1 MDEIDAFFA
10 SFPTFQY
17 RRHASSP
24 QEFRRMCQFFGWRK
38 DSNDMY
44 PVERQEASAN
54 FRVAMVRTF
63 NQKFG
68 QGVEVKRAWLFLC
81 TVIGVEPMPN
91 TIEDMKGVSQA
102 VQSAMEDYKPQT
114 QTNASQ
120 AVLDTH
126 INSSDLLDSVRTGSP
141 VRIFA
146 THADLVNYTRSQ
158 GRYFPKEDA
167 YAGGLLKY
175 LLREID
181 NTYHGRRGKKL
192 SRGKK
197 RDISCGDER
206 A

>member
-1 MDEIDAFFA
+1 
-10 SFPTFQY
+10 
-17 RRHASSP
+17 
-24 QEFRRMCQFFGWRK
+24 
-38 DSNDMY
+38 MY
-44 PVERQEASAN
+44 PVERQDASAN

-68 QGVEVKRAWLFLC
+68 EDVEVKRAWLFLC

-91 TIEDMKGVSQA
+91 TIENMKEVSRA
-102 VQSAMEDYKPQT
+102 VQSAMEDYKLQT
-114 QTNASQ
+114 QTNALQ
-120 AVLDTH
+120 TVLDTH
-126 INSSDLLDSVRTGSP
+126 INLSDLLDSVRTGSP

-181 NTYHGRRGKKL
+181 NTYHGRRGKKV

-197 RDISCGDER
+197 CEIPCGNKK

>member
-1 MDEIDAFFA
+1 
-10 SFPTFQY
+10 
-17 RRHASSP
+17 
-24 QEFRRMCQFFGWRK
+24 MCEFFGWRK

-44 PVERQEASAN
+44 PVQRQKASAN

-68 QGVEVKRAWLFLC
+68 EDVEVKRACLFLC

-91 TIEDMKGVSQA
+91 TIEDMKEVSQA
-102 VQSAMEDYKPQT
+102 VQSAMGDHESRT
-114 QTNASQ
+114 QTNTLQ

-126 INSSDLLDSVRTGSP
+126 VNLSDLLDSVRTGSP

-146 THADLVNYTRSQ
+146 THAELVNYTRSQ

-175 LLREID
+175 LLREIN
-181 NTYHGRRGKKL
+181 NTYHGRRGKKI

-197 RDISCGDER
+197 RDIS
-206 A
+206 

>member
-1 MDEIDAFFA
+1 MDEIDTFFA

-24 QEFRRMCQFFGWRK
+24 QECRRTCELFRRRK

-44 PVERQEASAN
+44 PVQRQKASAH

-68 QGVEVKRAWLFLC
+68 EYVEVKRAWLFLC
-81 TVIGVEPMPN
+81 TVLGVEPMSN
-91 TIEDMKGVSQA
+91 TIEDMKEVSQA
-102 VQSAMEDYKPQT
+102 VQSAMEYHKSRT
-114 QTNASQ
+114 QSNTLQ

-126 INSSDLLDSVRTGSP
+126 VNLSDLLNSVRTGSP

-146 THADLVNYTRSQ
+146 
-158 GRYFPKEDA
+158 
-167 YAGGLLKY
+167 
-175 LLREID
+175 IM
-181 NTYHGRRGKKL
+181 NTYHGRCGKKT
-192 SRGKK
+192 SRRKK
-197 RDISCGDER
+197 CDISCGDLR